1 MGDIEER
8 QNDQRQKAIDEL
20 RSHSVG
26 RLIQIVDKLEAMDL
40 TARDIENVLRTCG
53 LNDDCA
59 MRFGAFIK
67 AGKGKNDDHGNH
79 PMHPR

>member
-8 QNDQRQKAIDEL
+8 QQEQRQKAIEEL

-26 RLIQIVDKLEAMDL
+26 KLIQIVHKLEAMDL
-40 TARDIENVLRTCG
+40 SAREIEKVLRTCG

-59 MRFGAFIK
+59 MRFGAYITAEK
-67 AGKGKNDDHGNH
+67 EKGHGH
-79 PMHPR
+79 GDRPMHP